1 MWLVWLFWTWLLI
14 WLNKDSFQT
23 YYRSCLARITYQ
35 VWNCKVTVIFDPPL
49 VQILHLCKCI
59 CQNFIPKY
67 FCQFSTTST
76 SFHTLKQLIYKEKS
90 DICNKLNVWVNKLEV
105 SPQTLQCAIHDMG
118 CREKCSPSPSVPQ
131 WVVYRQNVVKYQKY
145 KGTNIPDGGGGGQF
159 LIFYPFFQ
167 KY

>member
-105 SPQTLQCAIHDMG
+105 
-118 CREKCSPSPSVPQ
+118 EKSTNFAMCNTWHGVQGAMFSKSFCSVIGGLSAKCGQ
-131 WVVYRQNVVKYQKY
+131 
-145 KGTNIPDGGGGGQF
+145 IP
-159 LIFYPFFQ
+159 
-167 KY
+167 KV